1 MYVAKGSYRE
11 IIALIGGLTEGESE
25 GGRKSGLGSLLGGV
39 SNATKTVAGPDLDTD
54 LPPFDGV
61 ESKLFSKWDLPVDLF
76 SFNQLADE
84 R

>member
-1 MYVAKGSYRE
+1 MFVAKGSYRE

-25 GGRKSGLGSLLGGV
+25 GGMKSGLGSLLGGV

-61 ESKLFSKWDLPVDLF
+61 ESELFSKWDLPVDLF